1 MSTDDRKTAADEI
14 FQIKEQLTDN
24 TYITVMNL
32 LSNKGTAP
40 SFDRIKYVK
49 LKRHVLIYD
58 QKYKRR
64 NGRSIPLEYHYENM
78 DITIETLLLEVVDDP
93 SKPINHYQNQIDR
106 QWLQHVLYQIYTKT
120 CDCGNCYYLY
130 DTTPS
135 GKHYIWRPVELE
147 IIYWY

>member
-1 MSTDDRKTAADEI
+1 M
-14 FQIKEQLTDN
+14 
-24 TYITVMNL
+24 
-32 LSNKGTAP
+32 
-40 SFDRIKYVK
+40 
-49 LKRHVLIYD
+49 KRHVLLYD

-64 NGRSIPLEYHYENM
+64 NRRSIPLEYHYDNM

-93 SKPINHYQNQIDR
+93 SKQIDQYQNQIDR

-147 IIYWY
+147 IIY